1 MKRQCITLSLI
12 EDLKRWT
19 MKIKYFEDTDT
30 ALLEF
35 SDRPISETK
44 EINENI
50 YLDFDKEGNLVGMTI
65 EHALSQAN
73 INEVSFQQINRQV
86 A

>member
-1 MKRQCITLSLI
+1 
-12 EDLKRWT
+12 
-19 MKIKYFEDTDT
+19 MKIKYFEATDT

-35 SDRPISETK
+35 SEHPVFETK

-50 YLDFDKEGNLVGMTI
+50 YLDLDEDGNLIGMTI
-65 EHALSQAN
+65 EHAMSQAN

>member
-1 MKRQCITLSLI
+1 
-12 EDLKRWT
+12 

-35 SDRPISETK
+35 SDHSVFETK

-50 YLDFDKEGNLVGMTI
+50 YLDLDEDGNLIGMTI

-73 INEVSFQQINRQV
+73 INEVSFQQISRQV

>member
-1 MKRQCITLSLI
+1 
-12 EDLKRWT
+12 

-35 SDRPISETK
+35 SEHPVFETK

-50 YLDFDKEGNLVGMTI
+50 YLDLDEDGNLIGMTI

-73 INEVSFQQINRQV
+73 INEVSFQQINRQI

>member
-1 MKRQCITLSLI
+1 MGTVSLYSLRTL
-12 EDLKRWT
+12 
-19 MKIKYFEDTDT
+19 YFEDTDT

-35 SDRPISETK
+35 SEHPVFETK

-50 YLDFDKEGNLVGMTI
+50 YLDLDENGNLIGMTS
-65 EHALSQAN
+65 EHAMLQAT
-73 INEVSFQQINRQV
+73 INEVSFQQINRQL

>member
-1 MKRQCITLSLI
+1 
-12 EDLKRWT
+12 

-35 SDRPISETK
+35 SEHPVLETK

-50 YLDFDKEGNLVGMTI
+50 YLDLDKDGNLIGMII
-65 EHALSQAN
+65 EHAMSQAN

>member
-1 MKRQCITLSLI
+1 
-12 EDLKRWT
+12 

-35 SDRPISETK
+35 SEHPVFETK

-50 YLDFDKEGNLVGMTI
+50 YLDLDKDGNLIGMTI
-65 EHALSQAN
+65 EHAMSQAN

>member
-1 MKRQCITLSLI
+1 
-12 EDLKRWT
+12 

-35 SDRPISETK
+35 SEHPVFETK

-50 YLDFDKEGNLVGMTI
+50 YLDLDEDGNLIGMTI
-65 EHALSQAN
+65 EHAKLQAN

>member
-1 MKRQCITLSLI
+1 
-12 EDLKRWT
+12 

-35 SDRPISETK
+35 SEHPVFETR
-44 EINENI
+44 EVNENI
-50 YLDFDKEGNLVGMTI
+50 YLDLDKDGNLIGMTI
-65 EHALSQAN
+65 EHAASQAN
-73 INEVSFQQINRQV
+73 ISEVSFQQINRQV

>member
-1 MKRQCITLSLI
+1 
-12 EDLKRWT
+12 
-19 MKIKYFEDTDT
+19 MKIKYFEETDT

-35 SDRPISETK
+35 SYRPVFETK
-44 EINENI
+44 EINENS
-50 YLDFDKEGNLVGMTI
+50 YLDLDEVGNLIGMTI
-65 EHALSQAN
+65 EHVLSQAN

>member
-1 MKRQCITLSLI
+1 
-12 EDLKRWT
+12 

-35 SDRPISETK
+35 SEHPVFETK

-50 YLDFDKEGNLVGMTI
+50 YLDLDEDGNLIGMTI
-65 EHALSQAN
+65 EHAMSQAN

>member
-1 MKRQCITLSLI
+1 
-12 EDLKRWT
+12 

-35 SDRPISETK
+35 SEHPVFETK

-50 YLDFDKEGNLVGMTI
+50 YLDLDKNGNLIGMTI
-65 EHALSQAN
+65 EHAMSQAN
-73 INEVSFQQINRQV
+73 INEVSFQQISRQV

>member
-1 MKRQCITLSLI
+1 
-12 EDLKRWT
+12 

-30 ALLEF
+30 ALREF
-35 SDRPISETK
+35 SERPVFETK
-44 EINENI
+44 EINENV
-50 YLDFDKEGNLVGMTI
+50 YLDLDEDGNLIGMTI

>member
-1 MKRQCITLSLI
+1 
-12 EDLKRWT
+12 

-35 SDRPISETK
+35 SERQVVETR

-50 YLDFDKEGNLVGMTI
+50 YVDLDKDGNLVSMTI
-65 EHALSQAN
+65 EHAKQRTTLPDVVVEQ
-73 INEVSFQQINRQV
+73 FGRGV

>member
-1 MKRQCITLSLI
+1 
-12 EDLKRWT
+12 
-19 MKIKYFEDTDT
+19 MKIKYFEATHT

-35 SDRPISETK
+35 SEHPVFETR

-50 YLDFDKEGNLVGMTI
+50 YLDLDEDGNLIGMTI
-65 EHALSQAN
+65 EHAISQAN
-73 INEVSFQQINRQV
+73 INEVSFRQINRQV

>member
-1 MKRQCITLSLI
+1 
-12 EDLKRWT
+12 

-30 ALLEF
+30 VLLEF
-35 SDRPISETK
+35 SKRPVFETK

-50 YLDFDKEGNLVGMTI
+50 YLDLDEDGNLIGMTI

>member
-1 MKRQCITLSLI
+1 
-12 EDLKRWT
+12 

-35 SDRPISETK
+35 SEHPVFETK

-50 YLDFDKEGNLVGMTI
+50 YLDLDEDGNLIGMTI

-73 INEVSFQQINRQV
+73 INEVSFQQISRQV

>member
-1 MKRQCITLSLI
+1 
-12 EDLKRWT
+12 

-35 SDRPISETK
+35 SERPVFETK

-50 YLDFDKEGNLVGMTI
+50 YLDLDADGNLIGMTI

>member
-1 MKRQCITLSLI
+1 
-12 EDLKRWT
+12 

-35 SDRPISETK
+35 SEHPVFETK

-50 YLDFDKEGNLVGMTI
+50 YLDLDEAGNLIGMTI
-65 EHALSQAN
+65 EDAMSQAN
-73 INEVSFQQINRQV
+73 INEVSFQQISRQV

>member
-1 MKRQCITLSLI
+1 
-12 EDLKRWT
+12 

-35 SDRPISETK
+35 SERPIFETK

-50 YLDFDKEGNLVGMTI
+50 YLDLDENGNLIGMTI
-65 EHALSQAN
+65 EHAMSQAN

>member
-1 MKRQCITLSLI
+1 
-12 EDLKRWT
+12 

-35 SDRPISETK
+35 SERPVFETK

-50 YLDFDKEGNLVGMTI
+50 YLDLDKDGNLIGMTI

>member
-1 MKRQCITLSLI
+1 V
-12 EDLKRWT
+12 
-19 MKIKYFEDTDT
+19 KIKYFEDTDT

-35 SDRPISETK
+35 SDHQVFETK

-50 YLDFDKEGNLVGMTI
+50 YLDLDEDGNLVGMTI

>member
-1 MKRQCITLSLI
+1 
-12 EDLKRWT
+12 

-35 SDRPISETK
+35 LERPVFETK

-50 YLDFDKEGNLVGMTI
+50 YLDLDEDGNLIGMTI
-65 EHALSQAN
+65 DHALSQAN

>member
-1 MKRQCITLSLI
+1 
-12 EDLKRWT
+12 
-19 MKIKYFEDTDT
+19 MKIQFFEDTDT

-35 SDRPISETK
+35 SERPVFETK

-50 YLDFDKEGNLVGMTI
+50 YLDLDEDGNLIGMTI

-73 INEVSFQQINRQV
+73 INEVSFQQISRQV

>member
-1 MKRQCITLSLI
+1 
-12 EDLKRWT
+12 

-35 SDRPISETK
+35 SEHPVFETK

-50 YLDFDKEGNLVGMTI
+50 YLDLDEDGNLIGMTI